1 MVSLFFTMALI
12 PWGFQEE
19 ESTKVERQYWLTP
32 VKSDAERTADES
44 IKSLLGEANIYA
56 FGDKTPG
63 RRHLKTGDH
72 ICFYSAGKGVVAH
85 AHVASRPKR
94 KKSTHRSEQSQWV
107 FQVTDVHLY
116 LEAPII
122 IDAALRSRLDAFKNS
137 DPGKSWAWFVHA
149 TRKITEND
157 FNVLTGS
164 I

>member
-1 MVSLFFTMALI
+1 MKDAG
-12 PWGFQEE
+12 GFHEG
-19 ESTKVERQYWLTP
+19 ESTNEERQYWLTP
-32 VKSDAERTADES
+32 VKSDDERTADES
-44 IKSLLGEANIYA
+44 IKSLVGKEKIYA

-63 RRHLKTGDH
+63 RRHLNTGDH

-85 AHVASRPKR
+85 AQVASRPKR
-94 KKSTHRSEQSQWV
+94 KKYPHRSEQFQWV
-107 FQVTDVHLY
+107 FQVMDVHLY
-116 LEAPII
+116 LEDPII
-122 IDAALRSRLDAFKNS
+122 IDAALRCRLDAFKNC